1 MPRLSTVGI
10 SGIHAGEDVNK
21 GCSLYAPASVHWEI
35 GNAFSAMFKRQKM
48 DIEQAQQALVA
59 YRDIPIKFMD
69 MPLETTLEIAHAQK
83 IYAYDAYLIQCAQQ
97 TSTPLLTLDQ
107 GLRSTADK
115 MGIHTLETG

>member
-1 MPRLSTVGI
+1 
-10 SGIHAGEDVNK
+10 
-21 GCSLYAPASVHWEI
+21 
-35 GNAFSAMFKRQKM
+35 MFKRQKLG
-48 DIEQAQQALVA
+48 IEIVKQALAV
-59 YRDIPIKFMD
+59 YREIPIRFMD
-69 MPLETTLEIAHAQK
+69 VPLDAALEIAHAQT